1 MVRDNG
7 RWFPCH
13 GQYDLAALTEQDLG
27 PRMLRERV
35 VSLGG
40 DLRLES
46 TAAGA
51 CLSITLPRLQPGGC
65 NGDSPRGG

>member
-1 MVRDNG
+1 MRLMVCDNG
-7 RWFPCH
+7 RGFPFR
-13 GQYDLAALTEQDLG
+13 GQYDLAALTALALG

-40 DLRLES
+40 DLSIDS

-51 CLSITLPRLQPGGC
+51 CLHITLPLVRPGG
-65 NGDSPRGG
+65 